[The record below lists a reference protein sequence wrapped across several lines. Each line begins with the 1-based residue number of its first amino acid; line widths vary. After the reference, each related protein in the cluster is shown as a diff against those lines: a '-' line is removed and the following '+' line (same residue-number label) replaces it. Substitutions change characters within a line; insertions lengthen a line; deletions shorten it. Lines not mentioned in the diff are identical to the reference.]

1 MIEHSLS
8 DLAPALDARLLGADA
23 SFSAVSTDTRSL
35 RPGELFV
42 ALRGPRFDG
51 HDHLAEAER
60 KGAAAV
66 MVSRRGGI
74 SLPGLLVDDTRRGLG
89 RLAALWRDSAGVRVA
104 AITGSN
110 GKTTVKEMLAA
121 ILAGSGSVLATAG
134 NQNNDIGLP
143 LTLLRLQEHDHAVV
157 ELGANHPGEIDY
169 LTRIARPDV
178 AVLNNAGP
186 AHLEGFGTIE
196 GVARAKG
203 EIVNGLD
210 EEGCLVYNADD
221 DWAGLWRELGG
232 GRRLVGF
239 GVNRPAEVSSP
250 ALALELVWDEQG
262 FHSRFPV
269 LTPAGEIDVEIAL
282 AGGHNR
288 MNALAAIA
296 AALELGAD
304 REQIRA
310 GLAGLAPVPG
320 RLQPVAGRDG
330 VGLIDDSYNANPAS
344 VEAAIRVLAT
354 APGRRF
360 LVLGPLAELGDDATR
375 YYRHIGETAR
385 EAGIDDLYAVGDA
398 AAAARA
404 FGPRGHGFVSLERL
418 LDGLELVL
426 AEGDRVLVK
435 GSRSAGMERVVQRLA
450 AGGED

>member
-1 MIEHSLS
+1 MIQHSLS
-8 DLAPALDARLLGADA
+8 DLAPALDARHIGPDA
-23 SFSAVSTDTRSL
+23 SFTAVSTDTRTL

-42 ALRGPRFDG
+42 ALQGPRFDG
-51 HDHLAEAER
+51 HEHLAEAEA

-66 MVSRRGGI
+66 MVSRRPGVA
-74 SLPGLLVDDTRRGLG
+74 LPGLLLEDTRRGLG
-89 RLAALWRDSAGVRVA
+89 RLAALWRRSYRGPVVA
-104 AITGSN
+104 VTGSN

-121 ILAGSGSVLATAG
+121 ILSRRGSVLATVG

-157 ELGANHPGEIDY
+157 ELGANRPGEIDY

-178 AVLNNAGP
+178 ALVNNAGP
-186 AHLEGFGTIE
+186 AHLEGFGSVE

-203 EIVNGLD
+203 EIVNGLAAD
-210 EEGCLVYNADD
+210 GCLVYNADD
-221 DWAGLWRELGG
+221 DWAGLWRELAG

-250 ALALELVWDEQG
+250 ALALELAWSGQG
-262 FHSRFPV
+262 FRSRFPV

-282 AGGHNR
+282 AGEHNR

-296 AALELGAD
+296 AALVLGVD
-304 REQIRA
+304 RERIRE

-320 RLQPVAGRDG
+320 RLQPLAGRDG
-330 VGLIDDSYNANPAS
+330 IGLIDDSYNANPAS

-375 YYRHIGETAR
+375 YYRHIGEAAR
-385 EAGIDDLYAVGDA
+385 AAGIDDLYAVGDA

-418 LDGLELVL
+418 LDGLEQVL
-426 AEGDRVLVK
+426 EPADRVLIK
-435 GSRSAGMERVVQRLA
+435 GSRSAGMERVVERLA
-450 AGGED
+450 AAGED